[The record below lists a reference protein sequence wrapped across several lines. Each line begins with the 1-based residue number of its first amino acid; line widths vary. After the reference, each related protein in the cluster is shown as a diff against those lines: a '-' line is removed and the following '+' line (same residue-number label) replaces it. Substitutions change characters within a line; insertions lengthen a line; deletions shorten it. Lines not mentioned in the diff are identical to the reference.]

1 MRSDWKIT
9 FFKPD
14 IPGIFPILN
23 GIRFA
28 AEFSGDEECG
38 IILYESNGAENRL
51 PFSKEGKRGLL
62 YGMQIVGEGVLKC
75 RYHFYQGNDIYT
87 DPYATAV

>member
-28 AEFSGDEECG
+28 AEFSGDVVSFYMNPTEQKTSFLFLKREKEACFM
-38 IILYESNGAENRL
+38 ACRL
-51 PFSKEGKRGLL
+51 
-62 YGMQIVGEGVLKC
+62 
-75 RYHFYQGNDIYT
+75 
-87 DPYATAV
+87 